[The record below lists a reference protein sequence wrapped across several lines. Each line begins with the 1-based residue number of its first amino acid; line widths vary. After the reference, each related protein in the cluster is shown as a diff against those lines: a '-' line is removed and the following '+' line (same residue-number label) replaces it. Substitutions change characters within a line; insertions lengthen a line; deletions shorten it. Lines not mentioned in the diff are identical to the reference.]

1 MMAQNPSNPAV
12 SRRTVLAASGAAAV
26 AGYLATA
33 AGPAAAQ
40 QPTAEKT
47 LVTYPIP
54 DGIAQNGSFEVR
66 VRTGKGEWQRLGV
79 YNTRLK
85 LINATTGAGPLY
97 DSAVAYFDFSGTVE
111 VQVTYTKGA
120 IEKARIRP
128 LSHEIEPQVD
138 DDSLKFQISE
148 PRKLVIEV
156 NDEVFDCLHLIAN
169 PIETDAPAAD
179 DPNVVYFGPGVHT
192 GEAIA
197 VASGQTVYI
206 AGGAVVKRNIRF
218 NGVENATLRGR
229 GMIYGVEWGA
239 APVESSKNILIDGIT
254 IMNNPTGNAFNI
266 AESQQVTVR
275 NLNYFSSA
283 QWGDGIDI
291 YSSSDVLIDGAFMRS
306 SDDCIAVY
314 AHRWEYY
321 GDVRNVTVQNSVL
334 WADVAHPI
342 NIGTH
347 GNSDEPEVLE
357 NITISNLD
365 ILDHREPQL
374 NYQGCIAL
382 NPGDSN
388 LVRNVR
394 IQDVRIE
401 DFRWGQIIHFRVTYN
416 PTYNTSIGR
425 GIESVFVK
433 NLSYDGGNASTAMML
448 GYDAEHAIKDVT
460 FQNFTV
466 NGKVISDT
474 SGKPRWFK
482 TSDMVPMHVNEHVT
496 GLRFLDSAT
505 APTSAAPTV
514 VAADSV
520 ETKAGAPTVYTISA
534 TGFPETFTAS
544 GLPEGLSV
552 DAVTGV
558 VSGAPAKAGTYDVAV
573 SAANANGNADKTIT
587 ITVL

>member
-1 MMAQNPSNPAV
+1 MLENPPYPSL
-12 SRRTVLAASGAAAV
+12 SRRTVLQATGAAAV

-33 AGPAAAQ
+33 ANPASAQ
-40 QPTAEKT
+40 EASAENS
-47 LVTYPIP
+47 LVTYPVP
-54 DGIAQNGSFEVR
+54 EGVEQNDSFNVR
-66 VRTGKGEWQRLGV
+66 VRTSKGEWQPLGV
-79 YNTRLK
+79 YNTHLK
-85 LINATTGAGPLY
+85 MIDANTGAGPLH
-97 DSAVAYFDFSGTVE
+97 DSAVAYFDFTGTAE

-120 IEKARIRP
+120 IENARIRP
-128 LSHEIEPQVD
+128 LSHEIEPTVD
-138 DDSLKFQISE
+138 DDSLKFTISE

-156 NDEVFDCLHLIAN
+156 NDEVYDCLHLIAN
-169 PIETDAPAAD
+169 PIETDAPSAD
-179 DPNVVYFGPGVHT
+179 DPSVVYFGPGVHT
-192 GEAIA
+192 GEGIA

-283 QWGDGIDI
+283 RWGDGIDI
-291 YSSSDVLIDGAFMRS
+291 FSSSDVLIDGAFMRS

-321 GDVRNVTVQNSVL
+321 GDVRNITIQNSVL

-374 NYQGCIAL
+374 DYQGCIAL

-394 IQDVRIE
+394 IQDIRIE

-433 NLSYDGGNASTAMML
+433 NLSYDGNNASTAMML
-448 GYDAEHAIKDVT
+448 GYDAEHAVKDVV

-474 SGKPRWFK
+474 AGKPRWYK
-482 TSDMVPMHVNEHVT
+482 TTDMVPMHVNEHVT
-496 GLRFLDSAT
+496 GLRFLDSTTAPSDT
-505 APTSAAPTV
+505 APTL
-514 VAADSV
+514 VAA
-520 ETKAGAPTVYTISA
+520 ETMETTAGAPTIYTISA
-534 TGFPETFTAS
+534 TGFPETFAAS
-544 GLPEGLSV
+544 GLPEGLAV
-552 DAVTGV
+552 DAATGV
-558 VSGAPAKAGTYDVAV
+558 VAGAPAKAGTYDVVV
-573 SAANANGNADKTIT
+573 SAANASGIAEQAVQ
-587 ITVL
+587 ITVQ

>member
-1 MMAQNPSNPAV
+1 MTHHTSSPAL

-33 AGPAAAQ
+33 ANPASAQ
-40 QPTAEKT
+40 QATAEET
-47 LVTYPIP
+47 LVTYPVP
-54 DGIAQNGSFEVR
+54 EGIAQNGGFDVR
-66 VRTGKGEWQRLGV
+66 VRTEKGEWQRLGV

-85 LINATTGAGPLY
+85 LIDAATGAGPLH
-97 DSAVAYFDFSGTVE
+97 DSAVAFFDFAGTAE

-128 LSHEIEPQVD
+128 LSHEIEPQID
-138 DDSLKFQISE
+138 GDSLKFTITE

-156 NDEVFDCLHLIAN
+156 NDEVYDCLHLIAN
-169 PIETDAPAAD
+169 PLETDAPSPD

-192 GEAIA
+192 GAGID
-197 VASGQTVYI
+197 VASGQTVYL
-206 AGGAVVKRNIRF
+206 AGGAVVQRNIRF

-275 NLNYFSSA
+275 DLNYFSSA
-283 QWGDGIDI
+283 RWGDGIDI
-291 YSSSDVLIDGAFMRS
+291 FSSSDVLIEGAFMRS

-314 AHRWEYY
+314 AHRWDYY
-321 GDVRNVTVQNSVL
+321 GDVRNVTIQNSVL

-357 NITISNLD
+357 NITIANLD

-425 GIESVFVK
+425 GIESVFIK
-433 NLSYDGGNASTAMML
+433 NLSYEGDRASTAMML
-448 GYDAEHAIKDVT
+448 GYDAEHAIKDVV

-466 NGKVISDT
+466 NGKLIADNMR
-474 SGKPRWFK
+474 KPGWYK
-482 TSDMVPMHVNEHVT
+482 TWDMIPMHVNEHVT

-505 APTSAAPTV
+505 APSKTAPTL
-514 VAADSV
+514 VAADTA
-520 ETKAGAPTVYTISA
+520 ETLVGAPTIYTISA
-534 TGFPETFTAS
+534 TGFPETFAAS
-544 GLPEGLSV
+544 GLPAGLAV
-552 DAVTGV
+552 DTTSGV
-558 VSGAPAKAGTYDVAV
+558 VSGAPAEAGTYDVVV
-573 SAANANGNADKTIT
+573 SAANASGTAEKTVQ
-587 ITVL
+587 ITVR

>member
-1 MMAQNPSNPAV
+1 MTHNPSSPAL

-33 AGPAAAQ
+33 AGPASAQ
-40 QPTAEKT
+40 GATAEET
-47 LVTYPIP
+47 LVTYPVP
-54 DGIAQNGSFEVR
+54 DGIAQNDSFEVR
-66 VRTGKGEWQRLGV
+66 VRTGNGDWQRLGV
-79 YNTRLK
+79 YNTVLK
-85 LINATTGAGPLY
+85 MIDANTGASPLH
-97 DSAVAYFDFSGTVE
+97 DSAVAYFDFSGEVE
-111 VQVTYTKGA
+111 VKVRYTKGA

-128 LSHEIEPQVD
+128 LSYEVEPTVD
-138 DDSLKFQISE
+138 DDTLKFTISE

-169 PIETDAPAAD
+169 PIETDVP
-179 DPNVVYFGPGVHT
+179 DPEDPSVVYFGPGVHT
-192 GEAIA
+192 GEGVA

-229 GMIYGVEWGA
+229 GMIYGVDWGA

-266 AESQQVTVR
+266 AESQQVTVK

-283 QWGDGIDI
+283 RWGDGIDI
-291 YSSSDVLIDGAFMRS
+291 YSSSEVLIDGAFMRS
-306 SDDCIAVY
+306 SDDCIAIY
-314 AHRWEYY
+314 AHRWDYY
-321 GDVRNVTVQNSVL
+321 GDVRNVTIQNSVL

-342 NIGTH
+342 NIATH

-416 PTYNTSIGR
+416 KTYNTSIGR

-433 NLSYDGGNASTAMML
+433 NLSYDGNNASTAMML

-460 FQNFTV
+460 FQNFSV

-474 SGKPRWFK
+474 GGKPRWYN
-482 TSDMVPMHVNEHVT
+482 TTDMVPMHVNEHVT
-496 GLRFLDSAT
+496 GLRFLDAAT
-505 APTSAAPTV
+505 APTSSAPIL
-514 VAADSV
+514 VAADAV
-520 ETKAGAPTVYTISA
+520 ETKAGAPTLYTISA
-534 TGFPETFTAS
+534 TGFPETFAAS
-544 GLPEGLSV
+544 GLPEGLAV
-552 DAVTGV
+552 DPTTGV
-558 VSGAPAKAGTYDVAV
+558 VFGAPTKAGTYEAVV
-573 SAANANGNADKTIT
+573 SAANASGTADKTVT
-587 ITVL
+587 ITVQ